1 MAEALKLGNAP
12 IVFEKDIEDHEEYTA
27 CVEGCSGGEDGFI
40 QCAHCCYWFHLQCF
54 GLEEGPKKG
63 KWYCGDECKKG
74 GYVICIPVGE
84 PCEDWDQ
91 DQLKA
96 YCKHFSIPSSGN
108 KDVLVAR
115 LKERLESGLAQ
126 WGEEKMAPSSVRF
139 VARQGP
145 TVFPNVDEDESLPW
159 LELLWDESVWTMLVE
174 ATNIYAKSENGGW
187 QDGRETTVEEL
198 KAYIGVKLRMA
209 ILGVSQVR
217 DLWDSEML
225 EEKLVPENFSDIFS
239 RERFEDLT
247 RNLHVV
253 DNGTKPD
260 GPGRDRFWKL
270 RPLVDYLQKIFKEH
284 WDPHERLSLDEEG
297 IKTKARIEMKQ
308 YNKEK
313 PAKWFI
319 KVFALVDS
327 AKYLY
332 AFNLYAGKVAEEDER
347 RETSRSTRNS
357 IGAADTLAGIPDV
370 SSIYLHVVRLARQLP
385 ENRPF
390 HLYLNNWYTNLRVM
404 QDLRKRNVF
413 VTGTLK
419 PLSGGF
425 PDAIKKGKVDE
436 KFSWIWRTLIGKEH
450 QFGCLKWKDTKD
462 VMLASSYW
470 PPHEASTVSQLRRKN
485 FLSHFLPPQVL
496 RRKAESPKDKEDV
509 PAPIMVEDYNTHM
522 GYVDGHGQRVRAY
535 MTHRQSKSWWRC
547 VFFWLFDCACFNAY
561 LIYSHQPFNRRHHRP
576 EYRTWLLRLADELIG
591 GKSFRSRQKKRKLPP
606 AEEAPEMDFGHAQV
620 SQEGRQ
626 RCSSGCGRKTSLK
639 CWKCEIWICKECWF
653 ESTSHPTK

>member
-1 MAEALKLGNAP
+1 MSNGLATGSGTGFPRPASAAFAHATRRIHLEGLQVASVP
-12 IVFEKDIEDHEEYTA
+12 VMFEKDIEGHEKYTA
-27 CVEGCSGGEDGFI
+27 CIEGCSGGEDGLI

-54 GLEEGPKKG
+54 GLEEGPQRG
-63 KWYCGDECKKG
+63 KWYCGEECKKG

-84 PCEDWDQ
+84 PCEQWDQ

-96 YCKHFSIPSSGN
+96 YCKHFSIPTSGN
-108 KDVLVAR
+108 KDVLVSR
-115 LKERLESGLAQ
+115 LKERLASGLAH
-126 WGEEKMAPSSVRF
+126 WGEEKMTPSNVRF

-145 TVFPNVDEDESLPW
+145 TLFPHVDEDESLPW
-159 LELLWDESVWTMLVE
+159 LELLWDESVWTMLME
-174 ATNIYAKSENGGW
+174 ATNVYAKSEKGGW

-198 KAYIGVKLRMA
+198 KAYIGVRLRLA
-209 ILGVSQVR
+209 VLGVSQVR
-217 DLWDSEML
+217 DLWDREML
-225 EEKLVPENFSDIFS
+225 EGRLVSENFSDIFS
-239 RERFEDLT
+239 RERFEDQT

-270 RPLVDYLQKIFKEH
+270 RPLVNHLQKTFKEH
-284 WDPHERLSLDEEG
+284 WDPHERLALDEEG

-308 YNKEK
+308 YNKAK

-347 RETSRSTRNS
+347 RETNRSTRNL
-357 IGAADTLAGIPDV
+357 IGAADTLAGMPDV
-370 SSIYLHVVRLARQLP
+370 SSIYLHVMRLARQLP

-390 HLYLNNWYTNLRVM
+390 HMYLDNWYTNLRVM

-419 PLSGGF
+419 SLSGGF
-425 PDAIKKGKVDE
+425 LDAIKKGKVDE

-470 PPHEASTVSQLRRKN
+470 PPHEASTVR
-485 FLSHFLPPQVL
+485 
-496 RRKAESPKDKEDV
+496 
-509 PAPIMVEDYNTHM
+509 
-522 GYVDGHGQRVRAY
+522 
-535 MTHRQSKSWWRC
+535 
-547 VFFWLFDCACFNAY
+547 
-561 LIYSHQPFNRRHHRP
+561 
-576 EYRTWLLRLADELIG
+576 
-591 GKSFRSRQKKRKLPP
+591 
-606 AEEAPEMDFGHAQV
+606 
-620 SQEGRQ
+620 
-626 RCSSGCGRKTSLK
+626 
-639 CWKCEIWICKECWF
+639 
-653 ESTSHPTK
+653 